1 VLTALSFG
9 AFLFIANTARETLE
23 PLLVLPIGQAT
34 LATTTHRIALA
45 IVVADI
51 PLIVIVGVASYVLA
65 TISVRPLA
73 RAREREERF
82 AADAAHE
89 LRTPLATIASVAQAA
104 RGGTAQ
110 DQALATIAKTAL
122 DAATLV
128 GDLLLLMRDVPL
140 SARLHEPVD
149 LGALASHAAA
159 EARTARPDLTI
170 AYARAAGGAFVIG
183 DASALRR
190 IAINL
195 IENAARHARASI
207 EVSVTRIGSEVVLS
221 VADDGPG
228 VGPDDRE
235 RVFERFFKAEP
246 SAAGTGLG
254 LAICRKIAADHGG
267 SIALVDRARFVARF
281 PEATR

>member
-1 VLTALSFG
+1 MLAALSLG
-9 AFLFIANTARETLE
+9 AFLFIVNTARETLE

-34 LATTTHRIALA
+34 LAATTHRIAFA
-45 IVVADI
+45 IVFADI

-65 TISVRPLA
+65 TISVRPLV

-110 DQALATIAKTAL
+110 DQALATIAKTAF
-122 DAATLV
+122 DAAALV
-128 GDLLLLMRDVPL
+128 GDLLLLMRDIAS

-149 LGALASHAAA
+149 IGVLASQAATDA
-159 EARTARPDLTI
+159 QSMHSDLTI
-170 AYARAAGGAFVIG
+170 ACARVEGGAFVIG

-195 IENAARHARASI
+195 IENAARHARTSI
-207 EVSVTRIGSEVVLS
+207 EVSVTRGRPEVILS

-228 VGPDDRE
+228 VDDGDRE
-235 RVFERFFKAEP
+235 RIFERFFKAEP
-246 SAAGTGLG
+246 SDAGTGLG

-281 PEATR
+281 PEAMR

>member
-1 VLTALSFG
+1 M
-9 AFLFIANTARETLE
+9 
-23 PLLVLPIGQAT
+23 LPIGQAT
-34 LATTTHRIALA
+34 LAATTNRIAFA
-45 IVVADI
+45 IVSADI
-51 PLIVIVGVASYVLA
+51 PLIVMVGVASYVLA
-65 TISVRPLA
+65 TISVRPLVRA
-73 RAREREERF
+73 RAREERF

-104 RGGTAQ
+104 RGGQAQ
-110 DQALATIAKTAL
+110 DRALATIAKTAL
-122 DAATLV
+122 DAAALL
-128 GDLLLLMRDVPL
+128 GDLLLLMREVPS

-149 LGALASHAAA
+149 IGMLVSQAATDA
-159 EARTARPDLTI
+159 QSARPDLSI
-170 AYARAAGGAFVIG
+170 ACARAEGGAFVVG

-195 IENAARHARASI
+195 IENAVRHARASI
-207 EVSVTRIGSEVVLS
+207 EVSVTRSGSDVVLS

-228 VGPDDRE
+228 VSDGDRE
-235 RVFERFFKAEP
+235 RIFERFFKAEP
-246 SAAGTGLG
+246 SATGTGLG